1 MTFSERNT
9 NAAHFLPEV
18 SDISSARITE
28 SLKKVL
34 VTRKKDL
41 CLIPL
46 KRYGCDI

>member
-18 SDISSARITE
+18 SDISPTRITD
-28 SLKKVL
+28 SSKKVL
-34 VTRKKDL
+34 VARKKDL

-46 KRYGCDI
+46 KR